1 MNQND
6 FAFSDFANNKF
17 YSAVN
22 KTLIELAD
30 LSNEKRVVD
39 LACGTGMVTRQIAN
53 TLKDAKDSVII
64 AMDHSQDMLKIAA
77 EELKDISSTA
87 VEFVES
93 KVEEISGKIKDQV
106 DVIFFCNAIHYV
118 SNKDE
123 ILNEINNLS
132 VSYNFIQIFLVSFRF
147 FLYKSFYNGAHPPE
161 TELFA
166 RKWMIKS
173 LRTLRKEYGLK
184 PEKSD
189 KVESRKQLTI
199 SDYEVLLQKHG
210 FAIKTQIVNKIPV
223 PLKGWIDISTFKDFI
238 SGVMPGVPLS
248 EASKCLTT
256 AVTQTFEDLNTTT
269 IPRNWLNIIAVK
281 Q

>member
-93 KVEEISGKIKDQV
+93 KVEEISGKINDLV
-106 DVIFFCNAIHYV
+106 LFVFCYEHLFCFSRCFCCRT
-118 SNKDE
+118 SN
-123 ILNEINNLS
+123 
-132 VSYNFIQIFLVSFRF
+132 FLF
-147 FLYKSFYNGAHPPE
+147 
-161 TELFA
+161 
-166 RKWMIKS
+166 
-173 LRTLRKEYGLK
+173 
-184 PEKSD
+184 
-189 KVESRKQLTI
+189 
-199 SDYEVLLQKHG
+199 
-210 FAIKTQIVNKIPV
+210 
-223 PLKGWIDISTFKDFI
+223 
-238 SGVMPGVPLS
+238 
-248 EASKCLTT
+248 
-256 AVTQTFEDLNTTT
+256 
-269 IPRNWLNIIAVK
+269 NIAFTMDN
-281 Q
+281 

>member
-22 KTLIELAD
+22 KTLIEVAD

-123 ILNEINNLS
+123 ILNEINNLLR
-132 VSYNFIQIFLVSFRF
+132 VGGKLALNT
-147 FLYKSFYNGAHPPE
+147 SFYNGAHPPE

>member
-6 FAFSDFANNKF
+6 FAFSDFANNRF
-17 YSAVN
+17 YSSVN

-39 LACGTGMVTRQIAN
+39 LACGTGMVTRQIAE

-87 VEFVES
+87 IEFVDS
-93 KVEEISGKIKDQV
+93 KVEQISDKIKDQV
-106 DVIFFCNAIHYV
+106 DAIFFCNAIHYV

-123 ILNEINNLS
+123 ILNEINQLLRVGGKLALNT
-132 VSYNFIQIFLVSFRF
+132 
-147 FLYKSFYNGAHPPE
+147 SFYNGAHPPE

-166 RKWMIKS
+166 RKWMIKAF
-173 LRTLRKEYGLK
+173 RTLRKDYGLK
-184 PEKSD
+184 PNKAI
-189 KVESRKQLTI
+189 KVESRKQL
-199 SDYEVLLQKHG
+199 SPLDYESLLNKHG
-210 FAIKTQIVNKIPV
+210 FTIKKQLVNKIPV

-238 SGVMPGVPLS
+238 SGVMPGIPLTK
-248 EASKCLTT
+248 ASNCLTT
-256 AVTQTFEDLNTTT
+256 AVTQTFAELDVKA
-269 IPRNWLNIIAVK
+269 IPRNWLHIIAIK
-281 Q
+281 E

>member
-1 MNQND
+1 MNQNN

-22 KTLIELAD
+22 KTLIELAEI
-30 LSNEKRVVD
+30 SNEKRVVD
-39 LACGTGMVTRQIAN
+39 LACGTGMVTRQIAD
-53 TLKDAKDSVII
+53 TLKDAKNSVII
-64 AMDHSQDMLKIAA
+64 AMDHSQDMLKIAS

-87 VEFVES
+87 IEFVES
-93 KVEEISGKIKDQV
+93 KVEQISEGIKDQV
-106 DVIFFCNAIHYV
+106 DAIFFCNAIHYV

-123 ILNEINNLS
+123 ILNEINNLLR
-132 VSYNFIQIFLVSFRF
+132 VGGKLALNTSFF
-147 FLYKSFYNGAHPPE
+147 NGAHPPE

-173 LRTLRKEYGLK
+173 LRTLRKEYDLK
-184 PEKSD
+184 PKRSE

-199 SDYEVLLQKHG
+199 LDYESLLNKHG
-210 FAIKTQIVNKIPV
+210 FTIKKQIVNKVPV

-248 EASKCLTT
+248 KASKCLTT
-256 AVTQTFEDLNTTT
+256 AVSQTFDELNVNSM
-269 IPRNWLNIIAVK
+269 PRNWLNIIAVK